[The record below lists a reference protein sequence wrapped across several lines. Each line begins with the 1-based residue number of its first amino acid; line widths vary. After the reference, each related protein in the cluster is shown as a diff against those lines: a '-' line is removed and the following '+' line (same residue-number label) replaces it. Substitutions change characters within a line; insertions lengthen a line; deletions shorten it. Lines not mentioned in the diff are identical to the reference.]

1 MPDFPTT
8 RLSLVLAAAEQSNAQ
23 SGDAFAALCRIYW
36 QPLYMFIRRRGY
48 GHEEA
53 QDLTQ
58 SFIAR
63 ILEKNV
69 LRQFQRERGRFRS
82 FLLASLKNFLTNE
95 WDASQAQKRG
105 GGAPPV
111 PISQIELQDDDTPE
125 KIFEKQWA
133 LALLQRVF
141 AQLQDEFR
149 REGQSD
155 RFGRLSSCLLGD
167 ESSLPYGQ
175 VARQLHMSEGAVKV
189 ATHRLRRRFHE
200 MLREEICMTVAEE
213 RDISDEIRYLLSS
226 LQS

>member
-8 RLSLVLAAAEQSNAQ
+8 RLSMVLAAAGESNAH
-23 SGDAFAALCRIYW
+23 SVDALAALCRIYW
-36 QPLYMFIRRRGY
+36 QPLYRFIRRRGY
-48 GHEEA
+48 RHEEA

-58 SFIAR
+58 SFITR
-63 ILEKNV
+63 ILEKNL

-95 WDASQAQKRG
+95 WDAAQAQKRG
-105 GGAPPV
+105 GGAPQV

-141 AQLQDEFR
+141 AQLQEEFR

-167 ESSLPYGQ
+167 ESSLRYRQ
-175 VARQLHMSEGAVKV
+175 VARQLDMSEGAVKI
-189 ATHRLRRRFHE
+189 AIHRLRRRFHE
-200 MLREEICMTVAEE
+200 TLREEISMTVTEE